1 MTVSDDAAER
11 ELLRRGASG
20 ASIPVNI
27 SEVEAAQDEAAARRR
42 LAEAPH
48 DVVLFDSRMPVAGQ
62 HALLDAVRATPGN
75 LLAILVGES
84 EKAVA
89 DRCDAVIPKPIQEP
103 RVSAVIGNC
112 VAVRLPKRVL
122 IVDDSAAVRSVIQ
135 KVLNGS
141 RFRIEAEE
149 ADCHSAAIEK
159 AGGRPFD
166 VVILDCHMFGKDGF
180 ETLADL
186 KKLRQAPR
194 ILMTA
199 ETRDAH
205 LEKRARSEG
214 AGDFLIKPFY
224 AKDIDAAFSRLL
236 GLTHLRWA

>member
-1 MTVSDDAAER
+1 MDID
-11 ELLRRGASG
+11 
-20 ASIPVNI
+20 
-27 SEVEAAQDEAAARRR
+27 QD
-42 LAEAPH
+42 
-48 DVVLFDSRMPVAGQ
+48 
-62 HALLDAVRATPGN
+62 
-75 LLAILVGES
+75 
-84 EKAVA
+84 
-89 DRCDAVIPKPIQEP
+89 
-103 RVSAVIGNC
+103 
-112 VAVRLPKRVL
+112 
-122 IVDDSAAVRSVIQ
+122 VIQ
-135 KVLNGS
+135 IAKGNAKLNNV
-141 RFRIEAEE
+141 RPKFVQ
-149 ADCHSAAIEK
+149 ADIFPWLRDAQANGE
-159 AGGRPFD
+159 RFD